1 MADNEVTDKQ
11 KSAPEAPDTV
21 LLEMLKSLRD
31 LNISLQKSIACSLA
45 SCKRRTRGRL
55 PTSVALTAAALENDG
70 AFAPAMKHQ
79 KEKSY
84 AQTLRYRHLS
94 CER

>member
-31 LNISLQKSIACSLA
+31 LNISLQKSIA
-45 SCKRRTRGRL
+45 
-55 PTSVALTAAALENDG
+55 
-70 AFAPAMKHQ
+70 Q
-79 KEKSY
+79 
-84 AQTLRYRHLS
+84 
-94 CER
+94 